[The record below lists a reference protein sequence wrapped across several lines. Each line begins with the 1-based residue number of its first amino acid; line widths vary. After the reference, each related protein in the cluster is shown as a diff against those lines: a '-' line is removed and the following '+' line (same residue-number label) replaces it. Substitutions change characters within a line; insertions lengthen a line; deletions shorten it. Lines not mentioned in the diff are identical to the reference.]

1 MKVGDA
7 MTKKLFVPLDLRGC
21 KGYSVEAGGGT
32 TGVVVAVRPG
42 TERAEGLLIVQ
53 SPMASCGLAVVPM
66 DHIGAVDHER
76 KRLRLRGSGED
87 VAGGIVRA
95 CDPTLMSA

>member
-7 MTKKLFVPLDLRGC
+7 MTKKPFVPLDLRSC
-21 KGYSVEAGGGT
+21 KGYSVEAGGAT
-32 TGVVVAVRPG
+32 TGVLVAVRPA

-76 KRLRLRGSGED
+76 KCLRLRG
-87 VAGGIVRA
+87 
-95 CDPTLMSA
+95 DPTTT